1 MPHFKI
7 PESLV
12 PTAEMN
18 LSCSILIVGVLL
30 IRVPVRFFSSFGMAP
45 GSSVLKSDKL
55 SFRVFVCFC
64 FF

>member
-30 IRVPVRFFSSFGMAP
+30 IRVPVRFFPPLEWHQEALF
-45 GSSVLKSDKL
+45 
-55 SFRVFVCFC
+55 
-64 FF
+64 